1 MLVGNKNSLWGKGA
15 IIDNSFNI
23 NYLNAV
29 YDYVDDISSI
39 SSSNSGL
46 NITANGMIMYLLNTN
61 LDTVIQYTLNIPFDT
76 RSRVFVGSF
85 FIGGNN
91 YGMCFNNNYT
101 KFYTSSSGVIKE
113 FDLSTAYLI
122 SSATFLQQINL
133 PEVSIS
139 TNIKFNNSGS
149 YFYVSDFGN
158 KRVIQYNVSSTYNI
172 STLTFK
178 ELFTHNKI
186 FPYGLSFNNDFSKMY
201 ISNDEIIDY
210 VYQYNLST
218 NELVSTASFDSQL
231 EIISGAGRG
240 ILWSSDGNYFYH
252 LQTNNIYRY
261 SII

>member
-1 MLVGNKNSLWGKGA
+1 MLVGNKNSVWGKGE

-39 SSSNSGL
+39 SNANSGAH
-46 NITANGMIMYLLNTN
+46 ITENGMIMYLLNTT
-61 LDTVIQYTLNIPFDT
+61 LDTVIQYTLNTPFDT
-76 RSRVFVGSF
+76 RSRVIVDSF

-91 YGMCFNNNYT
+91 NGMCFNNDYT

-149 YFYVSDFGN
+149 YFYVSDFQN
-158 KRVIQYNVSSTYNI
+158 KRIVQYNTSSTYNV

-178 ELFTHNKI
+178 ELFTHNI
-186 FPYGLSFNNDFSKMY
+186 TNPYGLYFNNDFSKMY
-201 ISNDEIIDY
+201 ISNDENKDN
-210 VYQYNLST
+210 VYQYDLVS
-218 NELVSTASFDSQL
+218 NELVSTASLSSQL
-231 EIISGAGRG
+231 EIVAGSSRG
-240 ILWSSDGNYFYH
+240 VLWSSYGNYFYH
-252 LQTNNIYRY
+252 LQTNNIFRY